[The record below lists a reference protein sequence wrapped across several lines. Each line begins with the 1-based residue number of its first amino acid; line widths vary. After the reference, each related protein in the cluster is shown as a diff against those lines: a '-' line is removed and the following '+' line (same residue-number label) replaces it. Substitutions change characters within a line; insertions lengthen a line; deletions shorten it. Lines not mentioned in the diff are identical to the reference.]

1 MKTPPSIAVSAC
13 LLGEKVRYD
22 GADKKMDS
30 VLALAS
36 EFDLVAL
43 CPEVAIGLGIP
54 RPTIGLFLIN
64 DQIHIRRHDDPGF
77 DVTEQLHAYGQHQ
90 ASQHYCGLILKARSP
105 SCGIDDALILDAQ
118 GQPVGR
124 GQGGFVK
131 GLLSE
136 RSKLPMINEEQL
148 GNAAMR
154 QAFIKSVLAYAETLG
169 KTP

>member
-1 MKTPPSIAVSAC
+1 MKTRPNIAVSAC

-22 GADKKMDS
+22 GTHKKTDS

-36 EFDLVAL
+36 DFNLVKL

-64 DQIHIRRHDDPGF
+64 DEIHIRRHDDPDF
-77 DVTEQLHAYGQHQ
+77 DVTEQLHAYGQQQ
-90 ASQHYCGLILKARSP
+90 ASQNYCGLILKARSP
-105 SCGIDDALILDAQ
+105 SCGIDDALILDTQ
-118 GQPVGR
+118 GQPVGTS
-124 GQGGFVK
+124 QGGFVK
-131 GLLSE
+131 GLLSKQ
-136 RSKLPMINEEQL
+136 SKLPLINEEQL

-154 QAFIKSVLAYAETLG
+154 QAFIESVHAYAETLG